1 MMKRI
6 TLIKLLLLCT
16 PLFGAACSAKKAVVD
31 HAKSTS
37 STTQQEDAQALA
49 VKKLTFVQKVSD
61 NQVYAKNI
69 VGSMSFNIQ
78 AGDKDITVPGS
89 VHMHKD
95 EVIRLQLFIPLI
107 GSEVGRIEFTPDY
120 VLVIDRIHK
129 EYIKAD
135 YSQLDFLKKNGL
147 TFYSLQAL
155 FWNQLLIPGAQRV
168 TESDLKKFDVVF
180 NNLSS
185 NLVSFNSGNISYTWN
200 ADAATGQI
208 NTADVVYS
216 HAAHGTS
223 KLNWQYSNFKS
234 VGVKNFPATQTF
246 TMSSSA
252 VKGGAA
258 LQVTLKM
265 NEVKTDDNWE
275 THTIPSDKYK
285 KVEAEDV
292 FSKILSL

>member
-1 MMKRI
+1 MKRI
-6 TLIKLLLLCT
+6 TLIKLLLLCM
-16 PLFGAACSAKKAVVD
+16 PLFGAACSAKKAVID

-37 STTQQEDAQALA
+37 SATQQEDAQALA

-89 VHMHKD
+89 VHMRKD

>member
-1 MMKRI
+1 MKRI
-6 TLIKLLLLCT
+6 TLIKLLLLCM

-89 VHMHKD
+89 VHMRKD

-147 TFYSLQAL
+147 TFYNLQAL

>member
-1 MMKRI
+1 MKRI
-6 TLIKLLLLCT
+6 TLIKLLLLCI
-16 PLFGAACSAKKAVVD
+16 PLFGAACSAKKVVID

-37 STTQQEDAQALA
+37 STAQQEDAQALA

-89 VHMHKD
+89 VHMRKD

>member
-1 MMKRI
+1 MKRI
-6 TLIKLLLLCT
+6 TLIKLLLLCM
-16 PLFGAACSAKKAVVD
+16 PLFGAACSAKKAVID

-37 STTQQEDAQALA
+37 SATQQEDAQALA

-89 VHMHKD
+89 VHMRKD

-168 TESDLKKFDVVF
+168 TESDLKKFDVIF

>member
-1 MMKRI
+1 M
-6 TLIKLLLLCT
+6 
-16 PLFGAACSAKKAVVD
+16 PLFGAACSAKKAVID

-37 STTQQEDAQALA
+37 SATQQEDAQALA

-89 VHMHKD
+89 VHMRKD

-168 TESDLKKFDVVF
+168 TESDLKKFDVIF

>member
-1 MMKRI
+1 MKRI
-6 TLIKLLLLCT
+6 TLIKLLLLCM
-16 PLFGAACSAKKAVVD
+16 PLFGAACSAKKAVID

-37 STTQQEDAQALA
+37 SATQQEDAQALA

-89 VHMHKD
+89 VHMRKD

-155 FWNQLLIPGAQRV
+155 FWNQLLIPGALRV
-168 TESDLKKFDVVF
+168 TESDLKKFDVIF

>member
-1 MMKRI
+1 MKRI

-16 PLFGAACSAKKAVVD
+16 PLLGVACSAKKAVVD

-89 VHMHKD
+89 VHMRKD

-275 THTIPSDKYK
+275 PHTIPSDKYK

>member
-1 MMKRI
+1 MKRI
-6 TLIKLLLLCT
+6 TLIKLLLLCI
-16 PLFGAACSAKKAVVD
+16 PLFGAACSAKKVVID

-37 STTQQEDAQALA
+37 STAQQEDAQALA

-89 VHMHKD
+89 VHMRKD

-252 VKGGAA
+252 VKGGAT